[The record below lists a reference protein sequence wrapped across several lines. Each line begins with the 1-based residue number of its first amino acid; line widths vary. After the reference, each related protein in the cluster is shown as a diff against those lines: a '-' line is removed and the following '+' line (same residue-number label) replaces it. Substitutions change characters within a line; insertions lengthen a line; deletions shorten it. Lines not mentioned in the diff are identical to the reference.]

1 MDTSRIIYLS
11 FLFASLFLSIYCR
24 KSEKGLYIFQFLI
37 GVALFTELLSSVLN
51 HYGLNTFPV
60 YHIYIPVEYALW
72 VVYFKSFNQKAFIN
86 KLMLYSI
93 PVFTVFC
100 IFSSFFINKINQ
112 FPSVHINIEALL
124 LIAWATYTIFNI
136 EVNEHFGITERP
148 VFWICVAVLIF
159 YSLVSPFLGVYNI
172 IHKFKDEIQFY
183 LLNIPNY
190 ILYTSLSIAFLCSH
204 RIKKLL

>member
-1 MDTSRIIYLS
+1 METSRIIYLI
-11 FLFASLFLSIYCR
+11 FLFVSLFLSIYCK
-24 KSEKGLYIFQFLI
+24 KSEKGLYIFPFLI
-37 GVALFTELLSSVLN
+37 GIALFTELLSSVLK
-51 HYGLNTFPV
+51 HYGFNTFPV
-60 YHIYIPVEYALW
+60 YHVYIPVEYALW
-72 VVYFKSFNQKAFIN
+72 VIYFRYLNQKVLIK
-86 KLMLYSI
+86 KLMLLSI
-93 PVFTVFC
+93 PVFYVFC
-100 IFSSFFINKINQ
+100 IISSLFINTINQ

-124 LIAWATYTIFNI
+124 LITWATYTIFNI
-136 EVNEHFGITERP
+136 EVNENFGITERP

-159 YSLVSPFLGVYNI
+159 YSLVSPFLGVYNL